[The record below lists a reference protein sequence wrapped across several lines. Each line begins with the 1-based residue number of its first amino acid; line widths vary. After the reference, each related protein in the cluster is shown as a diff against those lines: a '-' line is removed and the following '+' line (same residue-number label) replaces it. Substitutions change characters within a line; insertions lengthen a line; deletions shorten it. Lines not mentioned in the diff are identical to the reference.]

1 MNPWGII
8 IIAVGIIMVYIGIK
22 GNPHSVVSGLKSAYG
37 QVPASTTSASTAKPT
52 TGTGVQVA

>member
-8 IIAVGIIMVYIGIK
+8 IIAVGIVLIYIGIK
-22 GNPHSVVSGLKSAYG
+22 GNPHSVISGLKSAYS
-37 QVPASTTSASTAKPT
+37 QVPSGSATSATQPA